1 MQGLTVEFL
10 FTSDKLDVIINIKC
24 IKLCSLKKLFDYI
37 IFCQIFNIF
46 VKLNIIIFI
55 KGGFSLMKA
64 KKGLYI
70 LLTALLAF
78 SCMFSNFAFAD
89 TAPSIKIEL
98 DKTSAAVGDI
108 IKASIVVNNV
118 KGFAG
123 YQVNIKYDP
132 TVLEAINLDTGA
144 AFTNTT
150 VPQSGTILNNSE
162 YGVLPI
168 ASHNVSQGILNFSK
182 AYTNLNSYKASGSAE
197 TTGTVA
203 VIGFKVRRAEE
214 TKIEFAQTSTMP
226 TAVSGVLLF
235 DWDGNKLTSGYSIIN
250 PPAINATSNTNI
262 PTPIVVTTPLEIT
275 TSTPTPTSSGSGK
288 KGEIEPKVVNND
300 NTRVIYKFEQKD
312 LETALQD
319 LTPDSKGVKKVD
331 LTLAGVKGATA
342 YTQEFPNQALLSN
355 VLSYKINMITAYA
368 TLELPANM
376 LNTDALASKVRS
388 ASKVAISVERD
399 YSSGL
404 SSDIQ
409 GKIGNRPMIKL
420 SLNVNDVPT
429 DWVNLE
435 SPVKVYIP
443 YALTQEEKSSIE
455 HIVVLRID
463 NNGNAIPVTNGRYD
477 EKTKS
482 VTFTTS
488 QFGRF
493 AVAYVHR
500 TFNDLESHA
509 WAKHQIEVLAS
520 KGVINGTSETTFAPQ
535 AYITRADFMVLLVKA
550 LDLNAVVDSNFD
562 DVPADAYYYN
572 QIGIAKKLGITTG
585 VGDNKYNPKAQITR
599 QDMMVLITRALMVTG
614 KINSEGTADVI
625 ATYSDKDDIAPYAVT
640 GVATLVK
647 EGIVLGSNNMINP
660 RGNASRAELAAIVY
674 KIYNNYNN

>member
-1 MQGLTVEFL
+1 
-10 FTSDKLDVIINIKC
+10 
-24 IKLCSLKKLFDYI
+24 
-37 IFCQIFNIF
+37 
-46 VKLNIIIFI
+46 
-55 KGGFSLMKA
+55 MKA

-70 LLTALLAF
+70 LLTALLVC
-78 SCMFSNFAFAD
+78 SCLFPNFVFAD
-89 TAPSIKIEL
+89 TTSSIKIEL

-108 IKASIVVNNV
+108 IKASVVVNNV
-118 KGFAG
+118 NGFAG

-150 VPQSGTILNNSE
+150 IPQSGTILNNSE
-162 YGVLPI
+162 YGILPI
-168 ASHNVSQGILNFSK
+168 ASNNISQGILNFSK
-182 AYTNLNSYKASGSAE
+182 AYTNLNDYKASGSAE

-203 VIGFKVRRAEE
+203 VIGFKVRRVEE

-250 PPAINATSNTNI
+250 PPAINATSSKSD
-262 PTPIVVTTPLEIT
+262 PTPIVVTTPLDVP
-275 TSTPTPTSSGSGK
+275 TSTPAPTSTSSGK
-288 KGEIEPKVVNND
+288 KGEIQPSVVSND
-300 NTRVIYKFEQKD
+300 NVKVTYKFEQKD
-312 LETALQD
+312 LESALQD
-319 LTPDSKGVKKVD
+319 VVSDSKGVKNISLPV
-331 LTLAGVKGATA
+331 AGVKGAA
-342 YTQEFPNQALLSN
+342 SYTMEFPNQALLSN
-355 VLSYKINMITAYA
+355 TLSYKINMATAYA

-376 LNTDALASKVRS
+376 LNTDALVSKVKG
-388 ASKVAISVERD
+388 ASKVAISVEKD
-399 YSSGL
+399 YYSDL
-404 SSDIQ
+404 ASDIQ
-409 GKIGNRPMIKL
+409 QKIANRPMIKL
-420 SLNVNDVPT
+420 SLKVNDMLT
-429 DWVNLE
+429 EWSNLE
-435 SPVKVYIP
+435 SPVKVAIP
-443 YALTQEEKSSIE
+443 YALTEAEKNSIE

-463 NNGNAIPVTNGRYD
+463 STGKAIPVTNGRYD
-477 EKTKS
+477 ESTKS
-482 VTFTTS
+482 VTFTTT

-493 AVAYVHR
+493 AVAYVHK
-500 TFNDLESHA
+500 TFSDLESHA

-520 KGVINGTSETTFAPQ
+520 KGIINGTSETTFAPQ

-625 ATYSDKDDIAPYAVT
+625 ANYTDKGDIAPYAVT
-640 GVATLVK
+640 GIATLVK

-660 RGNASRAELAAIVY
+660 KGNASRAELAAIVY
-674 KIYNNYNN
+674 KIYNNYK